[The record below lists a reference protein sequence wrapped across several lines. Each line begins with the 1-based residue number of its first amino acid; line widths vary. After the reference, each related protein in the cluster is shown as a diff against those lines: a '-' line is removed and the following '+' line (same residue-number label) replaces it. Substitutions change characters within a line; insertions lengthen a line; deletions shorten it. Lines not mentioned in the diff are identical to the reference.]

1 MHLLTQAARD
11 RDSCECS
18 ERSRTGQRVT
28 ESNGQ
33 WYNARP
39 SICITHAR
47 QGARHRQHKATA
59 LLFAIPK
66 DSARTPLM
74 AFPPRAEGA
83 LSVRPPR
90 ASPPGAGAL
99 QPAALLPLRPA
110 ACCAVAAGALQP
122 AAAPRSLPRCCRWR
136 PAAAPLQPAAGIG
149 NAAVRVSEPYYLG
162 VGRGLLR
169 GGSP

>member
-1 MHLLTQAARD
+1 
-11 RDSCECS
+11 
-18 ERSRTGQRVT
+18 
-28 ESNGQ
+28 
-33 WYNARP
+33 
-39 SICITHAR
+39 
-47 QGARHRQHKATA
+47 
-59 LLFAIPK
+59 
-66 DSARTPLM
+66 M

-122 AAAPRSLPRCCRWR
+122 AALLPLAPCSLPLR
-136 PAAAPLQPAAGIG
+136 PAACRAVAAGAPLPEALLNPPGIG